1 LRVDRAR
8 TTLWHTVNLNPF
20 NTMLRYTLAF
30 LLIAIVAGLLGFW
43 AIEGLAATIAKVL
56 FLVFLVLFIISL
68 VFKRPSPPAV

>member
-1 LRVDRAR
+1 
-8 TTLWHTVNLNPF
+8 
-20 NTMLRYTLAF
+20 MLRYTLAF